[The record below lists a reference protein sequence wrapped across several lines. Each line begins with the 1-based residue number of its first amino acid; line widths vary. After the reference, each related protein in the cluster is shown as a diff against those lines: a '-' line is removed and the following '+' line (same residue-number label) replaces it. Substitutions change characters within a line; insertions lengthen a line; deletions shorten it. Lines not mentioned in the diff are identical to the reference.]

1 MSDDVLKE
9 INKKLKAILIAIVLK
24 EEKTDNKI
32 KILCASGMKSE
43 EIGNIIGM
51 SGRGIRKNK
60 AYKE

>member
-32 KILCASGMKSE
+32 KILRASGMKSE